1 MPCKCNKLFIG
12 LTAGLVLP
20 VITSYVIY
28 LTKYEGQ
35 FSYWEFMKGLLQL
48 HTLGKMISIS
58 VLANLI
64 VFIIAITYEKYILS
78 KGLVIATFVWV
89 LVVLA
94 VKFLL

>member
-1 MPCKCNKLFIG
+1 MPCKCNKLYIG
-12 LTAGLVLP
+12 LAAGLVLP
-20 VITSYVIY
+20 VLTSYIIY

-35 FSYWEFMKGLLQL
+35 YSYWEFMKGLLAL
-48 HTLGKMISIS
+48 RTMGKMISIS
-58 VLANLI
+58 VIANLI

-89 LVVLA
+89 VVVLG

>member
-12 LTAGLVLP
+12 ITTGLVLP
-20 VITSYVIY
+20 VVTSYLIY
-28 LTKYEGQ
+28 LTKYEGVY
-35 FSYWEFMKGLLQL
+35 SYWEFMQGLLVL

-89 LVVLA
+89 LVVLG
-94 VKFLL
+94 VKFLV